1 VATAVMEMPPTTKTR
16 EMTAT
21 QKNRTATM
29 VLTLVITTP
38 MAKSNACVRRE
49 FGNTVYRGSMGES
62 I

>member
-1 VATAVMEMPPTTKTR
+1 MPPTTKTR